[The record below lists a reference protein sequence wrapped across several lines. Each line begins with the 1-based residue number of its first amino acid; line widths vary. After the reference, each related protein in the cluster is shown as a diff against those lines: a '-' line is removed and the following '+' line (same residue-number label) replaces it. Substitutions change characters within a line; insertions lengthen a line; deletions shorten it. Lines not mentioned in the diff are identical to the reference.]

1 MKFRIIP
8 LALAALSLNA
18 SVIDSG
24 AILNRFTRGMGDADT
39 WSIRL
44 ASSEANYS
52 VFFHMDAAVDISW
65 NCTTPLVC
73 ELIPPF
79 PQGYTASFRGF
90 TIGDYGASGS
100 ATVNG
105 VNYPN
110 VGFKGTYIP
119 PGSNSSVFYTS
130 GITLQSGQ
138 FVLAPGS
145 FAVPFTMTGAIRAA
159 TPGASSLLIDDPIT
173 GSGTLYFSLRETA
186 GPGSPLAFVLSGF
199 LGDPTLPV
207 PPQMQWVPMPVPEP
221 STWLLIGGGLFLT
234 ALSRLRRN
242 PPGT

>member
-39 WSIRL
+39 WSIKL
-44 ASSEANYS
+44 SSSAANYS

-65 NCTTPLVC
+65 NCGPPTAC
-73 ELIPPF
+73 DMIPPF

-105 VNYPN
+105 VNYPS
-110 VGFKGTYIP
+110 VGFEGTYVP
-119 PGSNSSVFYTS
+119 PGTNSSVFYKS
-130 GITLQSGQ
+130 AIALQSGQ

-145 FAVPFTMTGAIRAA
+145 FAVPFTMSGAIKAA
-159 TPGASSLLIDDPIT
+159 TANASSLLIDDPIT

-186 GPGSPLAFVLSGF
+186 GPGSPLTFVLSGF
-199 LGDPTLPV
+199 LGDPTLPAV
-207 PPQMQWVPMPVPEP
+207 PQMQWVPMPVPEP
-221 STWLLIGGGLFLT
+221 STWLLIGGGLLLT
-234 ALSRLRRN
+234 TLSRLRRSGR
-242 PPGT
+242 GT